1 MAASF
6 LNTLKNALSKT
17 RESIVT
23 GVAMAFTP
31 GTALDDDALER
42 IEEALLLADA
52 GMPVTERLVE
62 GLRRR
67 KLQAGSTTAAAVL
80 DILRQDMGDVFSNVP
95 DHAGDKIIPEV
106 PRPYVIMVVGVNGA
120 GKTTTVGKLAHL
132 LTSTGLKVLIGSGD
146 TFRAA
151 AHQQL
156 GTWATRAGAEIIGHG
171 GGSADPASVAFDA
184 VSAGVAREAD
194 VVLLDT
200 AGRLHTKSNL
210 MEELKKIHRVVGKKL
225 PGAPHETLL
234 VLDATTGQN
243 GLQQA
248 RLFAE
253 AASLT
258 GVVLTK
264 LDGTAKGG
272 VVLGIAGEHR
282 LPVRFIGVGEG
293 PEDLQ
298 PFDPK
303 AFVDALIPE
312 DAGSLKERA

>member
-1 MAASF
+1 M
-6 LNTLKNALSKT
+6 ALSFYSKLKQALSRT
-17 RESIVT
+17 RDSLVT
-23 GVAMAFTP
+23 GVSLAFKP
-31 GTALDDDALER
+31 GVVLDERALEK

-52 GMPVTERLVE
+52 GMLVTDRLVD
-62 GLRRR
+62 GLRKR
-67 KLQAGSTTAAAVL
+67 KIPPDGTTSTAVL
-80 DILRQDMGDVFSNVP
+80 SILREEMGDVFADVSSGTHP
-95 DHAGDKIIPEV
+95 QFIPET

-132 LTSTGLKVLIGSGD
+132 LTQQGLKVLIGSGD

-156 GTWATRAGAEIIGHG
+156 GAWAERAKADIIGHG

-184 VSAGVAREAD
+184 VSAAIARKSD

-210 MEELKKIHRVVGKKL
+210 MEELRKIHRVIGKRL
-225 PGAPHETLL
+225 PGAPNETLL

-248 RLFAE
+248 RIFAD
-253 AASLT
+253 SVPLT

-272 VVLGIAGEHR
+272 VVLGIAGEQG
-282 LPVRFIGVGEG
+282 LPVRFVGVGEAL
-293 PEDLQ
+293 EDLQ
-298 PFDPK
+298 PFDPT
-303 AFVDALIPE
+303 AFVHALIPE
-312 DAGSLKERA
+312 GTEEEQVPT